1 VIFVGKARELQFLL
15 EVMRGFDGRYKVD
28 IEILADSELALV
40 RK

>member
-1 VIFVGKARELQFLL
+1 VIFVGKARELQLLL
-15 EVMRGFDGRYKVD
+15 EVMCGLDGRYKID